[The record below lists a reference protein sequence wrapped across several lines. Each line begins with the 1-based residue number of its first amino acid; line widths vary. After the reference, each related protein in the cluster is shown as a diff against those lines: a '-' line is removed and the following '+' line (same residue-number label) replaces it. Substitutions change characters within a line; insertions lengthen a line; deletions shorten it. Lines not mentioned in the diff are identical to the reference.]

1 MVWEAFVCLG
11 SLIFFT
17 YAVEYFTRVK
27 TTPGHPIIPEPSN
40 LIREAE

>member
-17 YAVEYFTRVK
+17 FAVEYFTRDK
-27 TTPGHPIIPEPSN
+27 TAPGHPIIPEPN
-40 LIREAE
+40 GLLEEE